1 MQLRKKSAYKALG
14 LRKDMEDSNYSSD
27 SPIHEQEQ
35 DRFSRWSFSERV
47 AQVISR
53 RSDPSSIVIGLYGI
67 WGDGKTSVL
76 NFIEKSLS
84 SDENVICIK
93 FNPWRFGTE
102 EELLTGFFFDI
113 AEALDAELIKTGD
126 KLKDF
131 IKKTAPGAS
140 AIMGVKG
147 AGDAV
152 GAFISGPDI
161 NELKKR
167 IENELESAQRR
178 VLILVD
184 DVDRLEKTEIHA
196 LFRLVKLTADFKY
209 TSYILAFDKD
219 VVAASLQDRYSS
231 TADNA
236 GEAFLEKII
245 QVPLHLPAVEKQVLR
260 EFCFQGVDEA
270 INIAG
275 ITLSQQQVQ
284 EFVRDFTSAF
294 DDCLTTPRKAKLY
307 GNTLMFSLPIL
318 QGEVNPVDLM
328 LLEGI
333 RVFCPSLYELL
344 RANKSLFTGT
354 FRDSH
359 YSNNDNEKDQIR
371 SLINDALDAGKNIN
385 KSGFI
390 ELLKNMFPKL
400 QSVYGNM
407 NYGSDW
413 YEKWNNAQRICSE
426 NYYSRYF
433 TYAIPRGDISDQA
446 IQRLSDDCEKWDKS
460 FDRESNPLNEILSP
474 ASSETLIKKLRH
486 KSGEVNAN
494 ASVALAVAITQ
505 KSDEISN
512 PEVLYSWTT
521 PFSQAAMLVSDLIQ
535 NVPKSE
541 RADLAKKCIDIA
553 SILEFKL
560 EIFRWLKRE
569 DENKP
574 EKDAF
579 SEKSIDEI
587 GKHLGKVIADELNEK
602 EDITVLAPKSLPT
615 IFYTLNKFVEESY
628 VNDHVA
634 ELILKDPESIV
645 RIIDSYVP
653 TAWGM
658 ESGVSHKSDFERE
671 QYNSVTSVL
680 DASIVLSAI
689 EKYFPEAMY
698 VPDDFP
704 RLYDDDADQGFLFLK
719 QFVWLHRCVLG
730 ESEDVDT
737 ESDEKA

>member
-1 MQLRKKSAYKALG
+1 MAALG
-14 LRKDMEDSNYSSD
+14 LRKDMEDKNYSSD

-47 AQVISR
+47 AQVISK

-76 NFIEKSLS
+76 NFIEKSLD

-131 IKKTAPGAS
+131 VKKAAPGTG
-140 AIMGVKG
+140 AIMGAKG

-152 GAFISGPDI
+152 GALISGPDI

-178 VLILVD
+178 VLVLVD

-209 TSYILAFDKD
+209 TSYILAFDRD

-231 TADNA
+231 TAENA

-260 EFCFQGVDEA
+260 EFCFQGVNEA

-275 ITLSQQQVQ
+275 ITLLQQQVQ
-284 EFVRDFTSAF
+284 EFVRDFSSAF

-333 RVFCPSLYELL
+333 RVFCPSLYEVL
-344 RANKSLFTGT
+344 RVNKSLFTGT
-354 FRDSH
+354 FRDSQ
-359 YSNNDNEKDQIR
+359 YSNNDNEKDHL
-371 SLINDALDAGKNIN
+371 SNLINDALDAGKNIN
-385 KSGFI
+385 KAGFI

-407 NYGSDW
+407 SYGSDW
-413 YEKWNNAQRICSE
+413 YEKWNNGQRICSD

-446 IQRLSDDCEKWDKS
+446 IQGLSDDSEKWDKE
-460 FDRESNPLNEILSP
+460 FARERNPLNEILSP

-486 KSGEVNAN
+486 KSGEINVV
-494 ASVALAVAITQ
+494 ASIALAVAITQ

-535 NVPKSE
+535 NVPKPD
-541 RADLAKKCIDIA
+541 RADLAKKCIAIA
-553 SILEFKL
+553 SMLEFKL
-560 EIFRWLKRE
+560 EIFKWLKRE

-579 SEKSIDEI
+579 SETSIDEI
-587 GKHLGKVIADELNEK
+587 GKHLGKVISDELKEK
-602 EDITVLAPKSLPT
+602 EDITVLAPKSIPT
-615 IFYTLNKFVEESY
+615 IFYTLNKFVEKGY
-628 VNDHVA
+628 VNDYVA
-634 ELILKDPESIV
+634 ELISKDPESLI

-653 TAWGM
+653 TAWRM
-658 ESGVSHKSDFERE
+658 ESGVSHKSDFERD
-671 QYNSVTSVL
+671 QYNSLTSEL

-689 EKYFPEAMY
+689 ENNFPQAMNIS
-698 VPDDFP
+698 DDYP
-704 RLYDDDADQGFLFLK
+704 RLYDDAEKGLLFLE
-719 QFVWLHRCVLG
+719 QFVWLHQYVIRES
-730 ESEDVDT
+730 ESEDAED

>member
-1 MQLRKKSAYKALG
+1 MPQGKI
-14 LRKDMEDSNYSSD
+14 MEDKNYSSD
-27 SPIHEQEQ
+27 SPIHEQGQ

-47 AQVISR
+47 AQVISK

-76 NFIEKSLS
+76 NFIEKSLE

-102 EELLTGFFFDI
+102 DELLTGFFFDI

-131 IKKTAPGAS
+131 VKKAAPGAG
-140 AIMGVKG
+140 AIMGAKG
-147 AGDAV
+147 AGDAL
-152 GAFISGPDI
+152 GSFISGPDV
-161 NELKKR
+161 NELKNR
-167 IENELESAQRR
+167 IERELESAKKR
-178 VLILVD
+178 VLILID

-231 TADNA
+231 AAENS

-275 ITLSQQQVQ
+275 ISLSEQQVQ
-284 EFVRDFTSAF
+284 EFVRDFSTAF

-307 GNTLMFSLPIL
+307 GNILMFSLPIL

-333 RVFCPSLYELL
+333 RTFCPSLYEVL
-344 RANKSLFTGT
+344 RINKGLFTGS

-359 YSNNDNEKDQIR
+359 YSNNDSEKEYIR
-371 SLINDALDAGKNIN
+371 TLLDDALSRGKNIN
-385 KSGFI
+385 KAGFI
-390 ELLKNMFPKL
+390 DLLKSMFPKL

-407 NYGSDW
+407 SYGSDW
-413 YEKWNNAQRICSE
+413 YEKWNNGQRICSE

-433 TYAIPRGDISDQA
+433 TYAIPKGDISDKV
-446 IQRLSDDCEKWDKS
+446 IQELSNDSEKWKEP
-460 FDRESNPLNEILSP
+460 FDLESNPLSEILN
-474 ASSETLIKKLRH
+474 ASSAETLIKKLRH
-486 KSGEVNAN
+486 QAGKKNAD
-494 ASVALAVAITQ
+494 AALALAVAVAQ
-505 KSDEISN
+505 KSGDIPN
-512 PEVLYSWTT
+512 PEVLYSWMT

-535 NVPKSE
+535 NVLKPD
-541 RADLAKKCIDIA
+541 RVALAKKCIDSA
-553 SILEFKL
+553 PSLEFKL

-579 SEKSIDEI
+579 SEACIDEI
-587 GKHLGKVIADELNEK
+587 GKHLGKLIDDKIEGNEDLTK
-602 EDITVLAPKSLPT
+602 LVPKSIPT
-615 IFYTLNKFVEESY
+615 IFYTLNKYVRNDY
-628 VNDHVA
+628 VNDYVA
-634 ELILKDPESIV
+634 GLISNDSEALV
-645 RIIDSYVP
+645 RILDSYVP

-658 ESGVSHKSDFERE
+658 ESGISHKSDFERE
-671 QYNSVTSVL
+671 QYNSLTGQL
-680 DASIVLSAI
+680 DASIVLNAI
-689 EKYFPEAMY
+689 QDDFPQAMGCS
-698 VPDDFP
+698 DDFP
-704 RLYDDDADQGFLFLK
+704 RVYDDDIEKGILFLK
-719 QFVWLHRCVLG
+719 QFVWLHQYVLR
-730 ESEDVDT
+730 ESEPEE
-737 ESDEKA
+737 ESQDSEE